1 MTLQQILVSTRN
13 PGIPLGTSQ
22 LIAKYSLVLSD
33 IAALLLAALLATS
46 LHWLR
51 PDLEPTGLSALWES
65 SIAGHRIQ
73 ILVLLSGIAI
83 GWFLMM
89 GHYTRRRPFWD
100 EFAEILRIL
109 FLLAALDATLQYIT
123 RLPFSRFWFVTV
135 WISALALIP
144 ILRIL
149 TKTLLLRLNLWQ
161 RHAIVLGTG
170 RNAVDAVAAL
180 KSERL
185 MGYDII
191 AFATPRE
198 LTTADARTLRAGG
211 EQIPIVRFNPSGLA
225 ELRDLGK
232 ATIVVAFEQED
243 LEQESKLI
251 ARLHRQCDDLHI
263 VPAMRGLP
271 LFGTRVHYF
280 FRHELFFLTLGN
292 NLSRPGAR
300 AVKRLFD
307 MITASAIL
315 IVGLPIFAY
324 LAALIRRDGGSTFFA
339 HERIGQNGVPFRCL
353 KFRTMVPNADAV
365 LDQLLEQD
373 SAAREEWNR
382 DFKLRD
388 DSRITGVGRFLRKYS
403 LDELPQL
410 WNVIKG
416 EMSLVGPRPI
426 VESEQER
433 YGEDLEYYLET
444 KPGMSGLW
452 QISGRNDTGY
462 ETRVYL
468 DTWYAKNWSLWMDIV
483 ILIKTARVVLKY
495 EGAY

>member
-1 MTLQQILVSTRN
+1 MTLKQVLVSTRKE
-13 PGIPLGTSQ
+13 GLPLAAPQAIGKYG
-22 LIAKYSLVLSD
+22 LILSD
-33 IAALLLAALLATS
+33 AVALTLAALVANAV
-46 LHWLR
+46 HWLR
-51 PDLEPTGLSALWES
+51 PGIESTGFYGLWGS
-65 SIAGHRIQ
+65 GMAGDRFE
-73 ILVLLSGIAI
+73 ILTVLAVITIS
-83 GWFLMM
+83 WFWML

-100 EFAEILRIL
+100 EFAEILRVM

-123 RLPFSRFWFVTV
+123 RLPFSRFWFVSV
-135 WISALALIP
+135 WLSALMFIP

-149 TKTLLLRLNLWQ
+149 TKTLLLRLDIWQ
-161 RHAIVLGTG
+161 RPAIVLGTG
-170 RNAVDAVAAL
+170 RNAADAVAAL

-185 MGYDII
+185 MGYKVV

-198 LTTADARTLRAGG
+198 LTSAESRTLRAGG
-211 EQIPIVRFNPSGLA
+211 QQIPIIRFDPSKLPDLRPFGNP
-225 ELRDLGK
+225 
-232 ATIVVAFEQED
+232 TVVVAFEQED
-243 LEQESKLI
+243 LERESKLI

-300 AVKRLFD
+300 AIKQLFD
-307 MITASAIL
+307 LIVASLIL
-315 IVGLPIFAY
+315 ILCLPVFAY
-324 LAALIRRDGGSTFFA
+324 LAAVIRKDGGPVFFA
-339 HERIGQNGVPFRCL
+339 HERIGHNGVPFRCL
-353 KFRTMVPNADAV
+353 KFRTMVPNAQAV
-365 LDQLLEQD
+365 LDQLLERD
-373 SAAREEWNR
+373 SAAREEWDL

-388 DSRITGVGRFLRKYS
+388 DPRITPIGRFLRKYS

-410 WNVIKG
+410 LNVLKG

-483 ILIKTARVVLKY
+483 ILIKTTRVVLKY

>member
-51 PDLEPTGLSALWES
+51 LDLEPTGLSALWES

-307 MITASAIL
+307 MINIC
-315 IVGLPIFAY
+315 GC
-324 LAALIRRDGGSTFFA
+324 ST
-339 HERIGQNGVPFRCL
+339 
-353 KFRTMVPNADAV
+353 
-365 LDQLLEQD
+365 
-373 SAAREEWNR
+373 
-382 DFKLRD
+382 
-388 DSRITGVGRFLRKYS
+388 
-403 LDELPQL
+403 
-410 WNVIKG
+410 
-416 EMSLVGPRPI
+416 
-426 VESEQER
+426 
-433 YGEDLEYYLET
+433 
-444 KPGMSGLW
+444 
-452 QISGRNDTGY
+452 
-462 ETRVYL
+462 
-468 DTWYAKNWSLWMDIV
+468 
-483 ILIKTARVVLKY
+483 
-495 EGAY
+495 